1 MLVVVFVV
9 FVGLDV
15 AMAAFTEVLCAS
27 VCGVSPRSD
36 TKIFTF
42 EQNGV
47 VLGHGKTTT
56 FSISGGGL
64 PYHGPW

>member
-36 TKIFTF
+36 TKKI
-42 EQNGV
+42 
-47 VLGHGKTTT
+47 
-56 FSISGGGL
+56 
-64 PYHGPW
+64 